1 LNTPGLYCDSTWQKR
16 TWVEEAALNLKPV
29 QTTAEIRRFS
39 SSRILL
45 GERLVKSVPESA
57 EGPGPFW
64 EVE

>member
-1 LNTPGLYCDSTWQKR
+1 M
-16 TWVEEAALNLKPV
+16 EEAALNLKPV